1 MPAKTCCVCGR
12 GARQGVELRPYGP
25 QGAPICFRCARSTP
39 ELEAEAKAQL
49 RKRLDGLEGSVIATP
64 AGPAPAHAC
73 VQAFRCATC
82 GAAPTPAEA
91 RAIVGTLERVSREFG
106 GPPEVA
112 SFVCDTCSRSARKSP
127 PVCVRC
133 SQPIALEEGAIAAVD
148 GDGRPCHAGTCP
160 DWLGGLE
167 AARGERRLADAR
179 ATDEALEEL
188 ERSPEAAALL
198 AAIGGMNTRGS
209 A

>member
-49 RKRLDGLEGSVIATP
+49 RKRLDGLQGSVIATP
-64 AGPAPAHAC
+64 AGPTTADAY
-73 VQAFRCATC
+73 VQTLRCGTC
-82 GAAPTPAEA
+82 GAAPTPAEV
-91 RAIVGTLERVSREFG
+91 RAIVATLEGVAREFG
-106 GPPEVA
+106 PPELA
-112 SFVCDTCSRSARKSP
+112 GFECDACSSKRRRSPR
-127 PVCVRC
+127 VCVDC
-133 SQPIALEEGAIAAVD
+133 SQPIALEEGTIAD
-148 GDGRPCHAGTCP
+148 GDGRPRHRGKCP
-160 DWLGGLE
+160 DWLDALE
-167 AARGERRLADAR
+167 ATRGERRLADAR